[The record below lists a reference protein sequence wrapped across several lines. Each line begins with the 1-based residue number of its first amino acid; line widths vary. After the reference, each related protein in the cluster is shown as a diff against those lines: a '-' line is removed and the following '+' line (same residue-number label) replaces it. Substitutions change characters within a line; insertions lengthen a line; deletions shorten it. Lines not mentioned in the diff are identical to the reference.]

1 MASATNSV
9 PHSSTTSPDPE
20 PLKIVVSG
28 PGGVGKGTIVSALVE
43 HDPQLWLS
51 RSWTTRAPRPGESPD
66 SYTFV
71 TEDEFEAH
79 AQAGGFLEWVEFLEY
94 RQGTPMPEPP
104 EGHDIVFEIDVHG
117 GMAIAEHFADPVL
130 LFVDTPSRDE
140 QRRRLE
146 GRGDPPEKVIA
157 RIERGDLERS
167 LAADHGYTT
176 VINDDLDDTV
186 AKIAALIE
194 AARAAR

>member
-1 MASATNSV
+1 M

-28 PGGVGKGTIVSALVE
+28 PGGVGKGTIVSALVAR
-43 HDPQLWLS
+43 DDQLWLS

-71 TEDEFEAH
+71 TEAEFEAH
-79 AQAGGFLEWVEFLEY
+79 AEAGGFLEWVEFLDY
-94 RQGTPMPEPP
+94 RQGTPLPEPP
-104 EGHDIVFEIDVHG
+104 EGQDIVFEIDVHG
-117 GMAIAEHFADPVL
+117 GMAIAERYDDPLL

-167 LAADHGYTT
+167 LAAEHGYQT

-186 AKIAALIE
+186 AKIAAIISDRRRK
-194 AARAAR
+194 RA

>member
-1 MASATNSV
+1 M
-9 PHSSTTSPDPE
+9 PHSSTTSPEPE

-28 PGGVGKGTIVSALVE
+28 PGGVGKGTIVSALVAR
-43 HDPQLWLS
+43 DDRLWLS

-71 TEDEFEAH
+71 TEAEFEAH
-79 AQAGGFLEWVEFLEY
+79 AEAGGFLEWVEFLEY
-94 RQGTPMPEPP
+94 RQGTPLPEPP
-104 EGHDIVFEIDVHG
+104 EGQDIVFEIDVHG
-117 GMAIAEHFADPVL
+117 GMAIAERYDDPLL

-167 LAADHGYTT
+167 LAAEHGYQT

-186 AKIAALIE
+186 AKIAAIISD
-194 AARAAR
+194 RRGRQRT